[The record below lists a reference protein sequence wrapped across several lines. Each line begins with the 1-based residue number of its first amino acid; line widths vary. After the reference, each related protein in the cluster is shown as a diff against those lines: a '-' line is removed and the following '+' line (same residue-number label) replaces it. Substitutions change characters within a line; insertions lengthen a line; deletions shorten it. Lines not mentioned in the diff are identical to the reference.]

1 MNLKYDLKETNF
13 HSIFKDYNFDQR
25 DVQILKDMAS
35 IVKPYTSEFLK
46 GFYEHIFEFKHAR
59 IFISNQ
65 EIHSRHQSGIEQWF
79 NNLFRGHYD
88 QKYCSKLYNISETH
102 VKISLP
108 AHYVNA
114 AFSYTRG
121 FLRDVLIK
129 EDKLFALPS
138 LDKIIDINLDILTF
152 TYNEGE
158 QSKLVEDIFFLKNA
172 VEKES
177 IEPYVQPIFNAQTMK
192 VEKYECLMR
201 LFGSDSANAISVF
214 PYLEIA
220 KKIKLYKSMM
230 EIMIDKSFA
239 LFHGTEQEFSVNL
252 GYEDISNSDF
262 REFIFEKIR
271 NYSNPEK
278 IIFEILETDFIED
291 FSIVKDFAAS
301 VRIFG
306 CRLAIDDFG
315 SGYSSMENILALK
328 PEFIK
333 IDASLIKNIDNSA
346 QSKTIVKN
354 IVNMAHELDTKT
366 VAEYVHSKEVLDI
379 VKELEV
385 DFLQGFYLSEPMAW
399 TRSS

>member
-1 MNLKYDLKETNF
+1 MNLKSDLKETNF
-13 HSIFKDYNFDQR
+13 HSIFKHYKFDQK
-25 DVQILKDMAS
+25 DAQILKDIAS

-46 GFYEHIFEFKHAR
+46 GFYEYIFEFEHAR
-59 IFISNQ
+59 MFISNQ
-65 EIHSRHQSGIEQWF
+65 EIHTRHQSGIEQWF
-79 NNLFRGHYD
+79 NNLFCGQYD
-88 QKYCSKLYNISETH
+88 QKYCSKLHIISETH
-102 VKISLP
+102 VNISLP

-129 EDKLFALPS
+129 EDKLFALSS
-138 LDKIIDINLDILTF
+138 LDKLIDINLDILTF

-177 IEPYVQPIFNAQTMK
+177 IEPYVQPIFNVQTMK

-214 PYLEIA
+214 PYLETA

-262 REFIFEKIR
+262 REFIFEKIK

-291 FSIVKDFAAS
+291 FSIVKDFAAY
-301 VRIFG
+301 VRTFG

-399 TRSS
+399 TRTS